1 MTRLVISL
9 LFILLANTAQ
19 AHSLRLFAKV
29 DDSQVT
35 GYAFFIGGGRPADV
49 KWVAK
54 MNDKEI
60 ASGKTNAKGGYN
72 FKVPES
78 VVGDIVITVDTE
90 EGHIATT
97 RLALDRFGPISSQTP
112 ARVQKEKKP
121 PITVTKLP
129 PERFNKAG
137 PTISG
142 QAPVSLQ
149 GGGSPSTTTTKPVPE
164 HPGRTGPTNSQTPT
178 RAPGEEMPSSPVV
191 PSSEATSRMVEDAVQ
206 RQVGPLLE
214 RIEVMDAR
222 MRFTDVMSGVF
233 LIIGLA
239 GIGLWARSRKR

>member
-1 MTRLVISL
+1 MIRLVISL
-9 LFILLANTAQ
+9 LFVLLANAAQ
-19 AHSLRLFAKV
+19 AHSLRLFANI
-29 DDSQVT
+29 DDNQVT

-49 KWVAK
+49 KWIAK

-60 ASGKTNAKGGYN
+60 ASGRTNTKGGYS
-72 FKVPES
+72 FKAPES

-97 RLALDRFGPISSQTP
+97 RLAPDRFAPTGSQAP
-112 ARVQKEKKP
+112 AR
-121 PITVTKLP
+121 TRHAT
-129 PERFNKAG
+129 ERFDKAG
-137 PTISG
+137 PTTGG
-142 QAPVSLQ
+142 QAPASSAPE
-149 GGGSPSTTTTKPVPE
+149 GETPPSPAVP
-164 HPGRTGPTNSQTPT
+164 T
-178 RAPGEEMPSSPVV
+178 
-191 PSSEATSRMVEDAVQ
+191 SEATARMVEDAVQ